1 MNFPGRALRLHV
13 AVPVRAKAGYS
24 IVGQVAIFESGSGS
38 GSSRRSHLGRVLAT
52 IATALIATACGS
64 AAETPSDQVEPGRS
78 TSVAALKGHTT
89 GHVSVDGT
97 SIVQG
102 PNAFLVDF
110 DPSETQLTNAS
121 ALMPSH
127 GHGSPKPAS
136 IAQTDTGYR
145 VSDMILSMPGL
156 WNVFL
161 DVQVG
166 DTPDRVEFSVDVP

>member
-1 MNFPGRALRLHV
+1 M
-13 AVPVRAKAGYS
+13 
-24 IVGQVAIFESGSGS
+24 
-38 GSSRRSHLGRVLAT
+38 AT
-52 IATALIATACGS
+52 VLIATACGG
-64 AAETPSDQVEPGRS
+64 AGETPSDQVEPGRS
-78 TSVAALKGHTT
+78 TSVAALKGRAT

-110 DPSETQLTNAS
+110 EPSETQLTHAS

-127 GHGSPKPAS
+127 GHGSPKPAT
-136 IAQTDTGYR
+136 IAETDTGYR

-161 DVQVG
+161 DVQVDG
-166 DTPDRVEFSVDVP
+166 APDRVEFSVDVP